1 MKDDFLTK
9 DAIAYYSFYNK
20 EHENSILIE
29 TSDNNKKCTKIIL
42 SDREY
47 PS

>member
-9 DAIAYYSFYNK
+9 DAISYYSFYNK
-20 EHENSILIE
+20 DINNSIYVE

-42 SDREY
+42 SDR
-47 PS
+47 